1 MLHERAPPGFSVCR
15 PESYSPPHASCSIID
30 AMLRSLLILHNL
42 PSEEPQFRANCGVS
56 DAGVLHA
63 VRHVAAALTALH
75 LPHRVAGVR
84 RLTDLPAVLAAGDE
98 SVVFNLVE
106 RLDGGANDCNFVPA
120 VCRALGRGCTGGPT
134 ESLVLTLD
142 KDLAKA
148 RLVAHGVRTPP
159 GVVVPVGEA
168 PPATLPDGPLFVKPL
183 SSDGS
188 EGIDSTSLVRDKRM
202 QLAAVVARVH
212 QQYGQPALIEVFIEG
227 REFNLAV
234 MERAGEIVPLPV
246 AEIDFS
252 LFPADRPHFVDY
264 AVKWNPGTIAGQ
276 VSPRRVP
283 APLDAA
289 TTARLQALA
298 CRAWQA
304 CGCQDYARIDT
315 RMDPSGKVYVLDV
328 NVNCD
333 LSPMAGL
340 PAALAAA
347 GVSFEAFVKQMI
359 ENAMRRRP

>member
-1 MLHERAPPGFSVCR
+1 
-15 PESYSPPHASCSIID
+15 
-30 AMLRSLLILHNL
+30 MLRPVLVLHNL
-42 PSEEPQFRANCGVS
+42 VSEEPSFRETCAAS

-63 VRHVAAALTALH
+63 VRHVAGALTALQI
-75 LPHRVAGVR
+75 PHRVAGVR
-84 RLTDLPAVLAAGDE
+84 RLAEIPAVFAAGAE
-98 SVVFNLVE
+98 PVVFNLVE
-106 RLDGGANDCNFVPA
+106 RLDGGVNDCNYVPA
-120 VCRALGRGCTGGPT
+120 VCRAFGRACTGGTT

-148 RLVAHGVRTPP
+148 RLASHGVPSPP

-188 EGIDSTSLVRDKRM
+188 EGIDAGSLVRDKRA
-202 QLAAVVARVH
+202 QLAAAVARVH
-212 QQYGQPALIEVFIEG
+212 RQCGQPALVEAFIEG

-234 MERAGEIVPLPV
+234 MERTGGVVALPV

-264 AVKWNPGTIAGQ
+264 AVKWNPGIIAGQ
-276 VSPRRVP
+276 MSPRRVP
-283 APLDAA
+283 APVDAA

-315 RMDPSGKVYVLDV
+315 RMDAAGKVYILDV

-333 LSPMAGL
+333 LSPLAGL

-347 GVSFEAFVKQMI
+347 GVPFEDFVKQMI
-359 ENAMRRRP
+359 ENAMRRKL